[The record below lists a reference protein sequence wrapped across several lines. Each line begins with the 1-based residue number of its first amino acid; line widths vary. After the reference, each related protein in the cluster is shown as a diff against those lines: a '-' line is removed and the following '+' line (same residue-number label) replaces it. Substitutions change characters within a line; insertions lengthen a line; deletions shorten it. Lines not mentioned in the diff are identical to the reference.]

1 MKENYD
7 IVVVGAGPAG
17 SSAAKTAAKN
27 GASVALLERRKEIGA
42 PVRCGEG
49 VGLHWIQDF
58 GMKVSDKA
66 ISARING
73 AILYAPDLKHS
84 ATIRNEQTK
93 GVVVDRKVFDKELAI
108 DAGRAGAE
116 VYVKTEVVDVL
127 KSGGKISGVRART
140 DGENV
145 DVLGEIVIA
154 ADGGESVISRLAGL
168 NTLATLYDTDFGIEY
183 EMVNVDCTDLIE
195 IYFGKEW
202 AARGYVWVF
211 PKGEDV
217 ANVGVGVGGMEKGNA
232 IDYLNKFLKLPRFA
246 RAQPVAVKAGLIP
259 VGSAVKKMV
268 LDNFMVAGTAAHQVD
283 PIHGGGICLA
293 MEAGALAGEVAAKA
307 IEEGDASE
315 KKLAEYEKRWRG
327 KEEGKLAKRLLLRKV
342 LEKLNDD
349 DLNAIFENLND
360 RDIENLLEGSFAP
373 VVKKVLSRRPQLLKV
388 VGALV

>member
-7 IVVVGAGPAG
+7 VVVVGAGPAG

-27 GASVALLERRKEIGA
+27 GMSVALLERRKEIGA

-49 VGLHWIQDF
+49 VGLHWIQQF
-58 GMKVSDKA
+58 GMNVSDKA

-116 VYVKTEVVDVL
+116 VYVKTDVVDVL
-127 KSGGKISGVRART
+127 KNDGKISGVRART
-140 DGENV
+140 DGENI
-145 DVLGEIVIA
+145 DVFGKVVIA
-154 ADGGESVISRLAGL
+154 ADGGESIISRLAGL

-183 EMVNVDCTDLIE
+183 EMANVDCTDLIE
-195 IYFGKEW
+195 IYFGREW
-202 AARGYVWVF
+202 AARGYAWIF
-211 PKGEDV
+211 PKGKDV
-217 ANVGVGVGGMEKGNA
+217 ANVGVGIGGMEKGNA
-232 IDYLNKFLKLPRFA
+232 VEYLNKFLKLPRFA

-268 LDNFMVAGTAAHQVD
+268 LDNFMVVGTAAHQVD

-293 MEAGALAGEVAAKA
+293 MEAGVLAGEVAADAVRK
-307 IEEGDASE
+307 GDTGE
-315 KKLAEYEKRWRG
+315 KSLSAYEKRWRE
-327 KEEGKLAKRLLLRKV
+327 KEERKLAKRLLLRKA

-349 DLNAIFENLND
+349 DLNAIFESLD
-360 RDIENLLEGSFAP
+360 DKDIENLLGGKFAP

-388 VGALV
+388 VSALV